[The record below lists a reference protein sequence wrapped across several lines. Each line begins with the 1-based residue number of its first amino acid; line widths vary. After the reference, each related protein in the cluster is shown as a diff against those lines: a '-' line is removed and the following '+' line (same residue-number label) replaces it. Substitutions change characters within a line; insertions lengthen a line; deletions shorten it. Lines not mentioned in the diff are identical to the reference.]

1 MSTLEPLV
9 GVYTIHANFYLVM
22 SLPWERGSNLSKKCG
37 TGGSGGV
44 HLKST
49 HSMTMSGFSFKKALL
64 GTECF
69 F

>member
-1 MSTLEPLV
+1 MGILSCDVTPL
-9 GVYTIHANFYLVM
+9 GEGFYM
-22 SLPWERGSNLSKKCG
+22 NKKYR
-37 TGGSGGV
+37 TGGSGCV

-69 F
+69 LSLCVY